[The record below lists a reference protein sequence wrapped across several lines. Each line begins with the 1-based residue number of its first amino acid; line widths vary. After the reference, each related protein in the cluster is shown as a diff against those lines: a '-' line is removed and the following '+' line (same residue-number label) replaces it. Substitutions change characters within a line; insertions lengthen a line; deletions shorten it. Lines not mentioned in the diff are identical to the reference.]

1 MTASNENIVIFEIK
15 SSLLL
20 AVSGH
25 FFKAQS
31 SQNKKIMT
39 ALIASLKFADYCSC
53 LVLYFEL
60 SYIISVLSP
69 ITSQEYS

>member
-1 MTASNENIVIFEIK
+1 MTAWNENIVIFEIK

-25 FFKAQS
+25 FFKAHS
-31 SQNKKIMT
+31 SQKKKIMT

-53 LVLYFEL
+53 LLLDFGL
-60 SYIISVLSP
+60 SYIISVLST
-69 ITSQEYS
+69 ITS

>member
-1 MTASNENIVIFEIK
+1 MIAWNENIVIFEIK

-31 SQNKKIMT
+31 SQKKKKNIT

-53 LVLYFEL
+53 LVLDFGL
-60 SYIISVLSP
+60 SYIISVLST
-69 ITSQEYS
+69 ITS

>member
-1 MTASNENIVIFEIK
+1 MTAWNENIVIFEIK

-25 FFKAQS
+25 FFKAHS
-31 SQNKKIMT
+31 SQKKKIMT

-53 LVLYFEL
+53 LALDFGL
-60 SYIISVLSP
+60 SYIISVLST
-69 ITSQEYS
+69 ITS

>member
-1 MTASNENIVIFEIK
+1 MTAWNENIVIFEIK

-25 FFKAQS
+25 FFKAHS
-31 SQNKKIMT
+31 SQKKKNMT

-53 LVLYFEL
+53 LVLDFGV
-60 SYIISVLSP
+60 SYIISVFCF
-69 ITSQEYS
+69 YA

>member
-1 MTASNENIVIFEIK
+1 MTAWNENIVIFEKK

-31 SQNKKIMT
+31 SQKTKKK
-39 ALIASLKFADYCSC
+39 LWQL
-53 LVLYFEL
+53 
-60 SYIISVLSP
+60 
-69 ITSQEYS
+69 

>member
-1 MTASNENIVIFEIK
+1 MTAWNENIVIFEIK

-25 FFKAQS
+25 FFKAHL
-31 SQNKKIMT
+31 SQKKKIMT

-53 LVLYFEL
+53 LVLDFGL
-60 SYIISVLSP
+60 SYIISVLST
-69 ITSQEYS
+69 ITS

>member
-1 MTASNENIVIFEIK
+1 MTAWNENIVIFEIK

-25 FFKAQS
+25 FFKAHS
-31 SQNKKIMT
+31 SQKKKIMI

-53 LVLYFEL
+53 LALDFGL
-60 SYIISVLSP
+60 SYIISVLST
-69 ITSQEYS
+69 ITS

>member
-1 MTASNENIVIFEIK
+1 MTAWNENIVIFEIK

-31 SQNKKIMT
+31 SQKKKNMT

-53 LVLYFEL
+53 LLLDFGL
-60 SYIISVLSP
+60 SYIISVLST
-69 ITSQEYS
+69 ITS

>member
-1 MTASNENIVIFEIK
+1 MIAWNENIVIFEIK

-31 SQNKKIMT
+31 SQKKKNMT

-53 LVLYFEL
+53 LVLDFGL
-60 SYIISVLSP
+60 SYIISVLST
-69 ITSQEYS
+69 ITS